1 MKRKRPKNVFL
12 GHLNINSIKNK
23 FESVWELIKDTFDI
37 FLLSESKLDSSFPD
51 DQFSIPGYR
60 IVRKDRDRNG
70 GGLLL
75 YINEDIPFKI
85 IQNSS
90 LPPTLEVLPIE
101 INLGRFK
108 FLLIGLYKPPSV
120 SEKEFL
126 LHLNK
131 AHNFFSTKYENITLI
146 GDFNMQPGNKNLKDF
161 RDLNQLEHLILKP
174 TCYKGKTPSTID
186 LIITNHKTSFMKSDT
201 CETGLSDH
209 HKMVHSFLRKTFAK
223 GKPKTIYYRCF
234 KNFEQNKFNE
244 ELKKR
249 ISIDLS
255 FEAFLEIFQSTL
267 DRFAPY
273 KQKKYGITTILS

>member
-1 MKRKRPKNVFL
+1 M
-12 GHLNINSIKNK
+12 
-23 FESVWELIKDTFDI
+23 ELIKDTFDI
-37 FLLSESKLDSSFPD
+37 FLVSESKLDSSFPD
-51 DQFSIPGYR
+51 DQFSIPGYQ

-90 LPPTLEVLPIE
+90 IPHTLEVLPIE

-131 AHNFFSTKYENITLI
+131 IHNFFSTKYENITLI

-161 RDLNQLEHLILKP
+161 CDLNQLQHLILKP

-186 LIITNHKTSFMKSDT
+186 LIITNHKASFMKSDT
-201 CETGLSDH
+201 CETIRRYIH
-209 HKMVHSFLRKTFAK
+209 F
-223 GKPKTIYYRCF
+223 
-234 KNFEQNKFNE
+234 
-244 ELKKR
+244 
-249 ISIDLS
+249 
-255 FEAFLEIFQSTL
+255 
-267 DRFAPY
+267 
-273 KQKKYGITTILS
+273 

>member
-1 MKRKRPKNVFL
+1 MKRKKPKNIFL

-23 FESVWELIKDTFDI
+23 FDSVWELIKDTFDR

-90 LPPTLEVLPIE
+90 LLPTLEVLPIG
-101 INLGRFK
+101 IKLGRFT
-108 FLLIGLYKPPSV
+108 FLLTGLYKPPSV
-120 SEKEFL
+120 SEKELL

-131 AHNFFSTKYENITLI
+131 THNFFSTKYENITLI

-161 RDLNQLEHLILKP
+161 CDLNQLQHLILKP

-186 LIITNHKTSFMKSDT
+186 LIIKSGI
-201 CETGLSDH
+201 CETRLSVH
-209 HKMVHSFLRKTFAK
+209 HKMVYSFLRKTVAK
-223 GKPKTIYYRCF
+223 GKPKTIYYQCF
-234 KNFEQNKFNE
+234 
-244 ELKKR
+244 
-249 ISIDLS
+249 
-255 FEAFLEIFQSTL
+255 
-267 DRFAPY
+267 
-273 KQKKYGITTILS
+273 